1 MLKVKV
7 SWTSLF
13 LLEEYARAFRLS
25 ENEIEMD
32 PDQDHDLEE
41 TDQPDDIS
49 IVVSN
54 DNKQACNEFSKNT
67 INKNQKLKK
76 PK

>member
-1 MLKVKV
+1 
-7 SWTSLF
+7 
-13 LLEEYARAFRLS
+13 LS

-49 IVVSN
+49 IVVSD